1 MVLLNVTV
9 AYLLSYLAANSG
21 FYLLSGLIL
30 MINAAGVSIYD
41 FHKSGRLTCPA
52 VLFSLSWIGGSGIS
66 CLKLSNLQVPWE
78 TETWLVIYLTYAVFR
93 IVYELSSRYFAK
105 IRGANAAAQESA
117 ALQEAA
123 KTQSEIQVS
132 GGNIVTPGK
141 KASAILTAMCVIT
154 VVSVCSFVIE
164 AVCMGYIPLFI
175 MDTPHAY
182 SYFHVSGLH
191 YFTVSF
197 VLLPAMGVLYLDAA
211 GALCSEGF
219 SALSRGAGNKLWKE
233 LWKPEAGNISR
244 KDWLL
249 LSVCI
254 SAGIV
259 LPVLLVSRYQLLFGL
274 MLAGTVYLILAGGR
288 IRISFSRRNLMLGVT
303 AFLALLALYLFI
315 TVRRAH
321 SIDYLNGIFEMKNA
335 ETPIF
340 VTQPYIYIANNFD
353 NLNCLVRD
361 LPAHTHGLRMLFPW
375 IALFGLK
382 FTHPELAAFPIY
394 VTKEELTTVTL
405 VYDAYYD
412 FGIAGVIL
420 FVAAGTLLAAYFE
433 RMALRYVS
441 SRGEGRSTGKLAAGN
456 ASGESAGNA
465 SSSALRFFFV
475 MIYGQILIYLALA
488 FFTTWLSNPTTWFL
502 FGLTTLLSVVIWLLS
517 RRKERVE

>member
-1 MVLLNVTV
+1 MVLIFVTA
-9 AYLLSYLAANSG
+9 AYLLSYLAAGGG

-30 MINAAGVSIYD
+30 MSTAAGVSFYD
-41 FHKSGRLTCPA
+41 YRKNGRLTCPA

-66 CLKLSNLQVPWE
+66 CLKLSNLQVEWE

-93 IVYELSSRYFAK
+93 IVYDLSSRYFAK
-105 IRGANAAAQESA
+105 VWGENAAALESA
-117 ALQEAA
+117 ALQDAA
-123 KTQSEIQVS
+123 KNQSKAADGTVS
-132 GGNIVTPGK
+132 D
-141 KASAILTAMCVIT
+141 KASASRGCGATTILTAMCVIT
-154 VVSVCSFVIE
+154 IVSVCSFVIE

-211 GALCSEGF
+211 GALGSVSF
-219 SALSRGAGNKLWKE
+219 SALTRT
-233 LWKPEAGNISR
+233 EAGNISR
-244 KDWLL
+244 KDWIL
-249 LSVCI
+249 LSVCV
-254 SAGIV
+254 SAGII

-274 MLAGTVYLILAGGR
+274 MLAGSVYLILAGGR
-288 IRISFSRRNLMLGVT
+288 IRISFSRRNLMLGVS
-303 AFLALLALYLFI
+303 AFMALLALYLFI

-321 SIDYLNGIFEMKNA
+321 SIEYLNGIFEMKNA
-335 ETPIF
+335 QTPIF

-433 RMALRYVS
+433 RMALRCIS
-441 SRGEGRSTGKLAAGN
+441 SGDRSQNAGQNLSPYASTGSF
-456 ASGESAGNA
+456 ASG
-465 SSSALRFFFV
+465 SALRFFFV

-502 FGLTTLLSVVIWLLS
+502 FGLTTLLSVVIWLLGG
-517 RRKERVE
+517 RKERVE